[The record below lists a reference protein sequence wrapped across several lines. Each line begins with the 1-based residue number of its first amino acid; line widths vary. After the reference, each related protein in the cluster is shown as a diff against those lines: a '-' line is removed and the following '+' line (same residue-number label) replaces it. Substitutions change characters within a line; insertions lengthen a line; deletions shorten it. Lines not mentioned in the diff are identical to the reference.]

1 MKTIIE
7 FFQPNFRCNVR
18 RRHDHQ
24 NDDKLPG
31 GETRSWPRCT
41 LVKSSLRI
49 AQETTAACIYRRSFR
64 NTAER
69 RRLRGCGASGLHTR
83 PN

>member
-24 NDDKLPG
+24 NDDKLPE
-31 GETRSWPRCT
+31 GETRSWPRCS
-41 LVKSSLRI
+41 LVKSSLRDR
-49 AQETTAACIYRRSFR
+49 AG
-64 NTAER
+64 
-69 RRLRGCGASGLHTR
+69 RRLHLPPVISKHRRTATVAWLWCFGSTQPA
-83 PN
+83 N